1 MYFYKIGMEDN
12 IKKIKRIKENIITLV
27 ISLAV
32 GGIIFL
38 IYFLI
43 NQGGLGAIPAGCNAA
58 ILSTIVLVASG
69 ILVWLS
75 RMGAFDTFAYGF
87 KQLGSSIFGRNPT
100 KYNNMVEYK
109 QAKIEK
115 RTEKTNYYL
124 FIIFAGLIFGIL
136 TVVLEIIYHTI
147 IGG

>member
-1 MYFYKIGMEDN
+1 MEDRA
-12 IKKIKRIKENIITLV
+12 KKIKRIKDYIITLV
-27 ISLAV
+27 ISLVV

-38 IYFLI
+38 IYFFI
-43 NQGGLGAIPAGCNAA
+43 NQGGLGAIAAGCNAS
-58 ILSTIVLVASG
+58 ILSTIVLVSSG

-87 KQLGSSIFGRNPT
+87 KQLGSSIFGKNPT

-115 RTEKTNYYL
+115 RADKTNFYL
-124 FIIFAGLIFGIL
+124 FIILAGFIFGVV
-136 TVVLEIIYHTI
+136 TVILEIIYHTI